1 MQNFAIF
8 DLIILS
14 ITLILGLKG
23 LFRGLIKEVFGIIGI
38 IGAIFVASRISKE
51 IGDLIAPILVLE
63 NEATIKLIGFV
74 VALVAVWLVVYSAG
88 VIVSKIFAASGL
100 GIVDRIF
107 GFVFGAAKIFLIF
120 SVIAYALYQVQSFK
134 KVIDEKFADSIV
146 MPHLISVGSYIIK
159 LDTATITNS
168 IDKAVDSAK
177 GSASVIEETTSS
189 IKDGVESTVNGVK
202 NAVEEEVVQKVEEQI
217 QETTDATTEQID
229 SVKEKFKSIANKPEE
244 NK

>member
-1 MQNFAIF
+1 MQDFAIF

-63 NEATIKLIGFV
+63 NEATIKLIGFIT
-74 VALVAVWLVVYSAG
+74 ALIAVWLVVYSAG
-88 VIVSKIFAASGL
+88 IIVSKIFSASGL

-134 KVIDEKFADSIV
+134 KVIDEKFANSVV

-159 LDTATITNS
+159 LDTTTITNS

-177 GSASVIEETTSS
+177 GGASVVEETTTT
-189 IKDGVESTVNGVK
+189 IKDGVESTVSGVK
-202 NAVEEEVVQKVEEQI
+202 DAVEEEIVQKVEEQI
-217 QETTDATTEQID
+217 QETTDTTNEQID